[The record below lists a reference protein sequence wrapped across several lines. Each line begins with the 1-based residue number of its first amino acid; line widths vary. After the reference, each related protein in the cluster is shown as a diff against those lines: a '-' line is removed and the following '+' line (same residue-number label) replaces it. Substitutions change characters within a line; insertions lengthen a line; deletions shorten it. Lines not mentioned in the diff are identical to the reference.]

1 MEFFLIL
8 LVIIGAIGVAS
19 YLAQARHYRVAANE
33 RAIRE
38 SLGLPV
44 SNNAA
49 VPSSSCSYGVTDT
62 SSGFDCGADG
72 GCD

>member
-8 LVIIGAIGVAS
+8 LVVIGAIAVVS
-19 YLAQARHYRVAANE
+19 YFAQARHYRDSANE
-33 RAIRE
+33 RAIRQ

-44 SNNAA
+44 SKNAA
-49 VPSSSCSYGVTDT
+49 APTSGGSYGVTDT

>member
-1 MEFFLIL
+1 METYLIL
-8 LVIIGAIGVAS
+8 LAIGAIAVVS
-19 YLAQARHYRVAANE
+19 YFAQVRHYRAAKNE
-33 RAIRE
+33 RAIRK

-44 SNNAA
+44 NNSAA
-49 VPSSSCSYGVTDT
+49 APTSGGSYGVTDT